1 MSVVRC
7 CCRALAA
14 TRQRTLCER
23 SVKVL
28 TSASVGLDERLA
40 KLVHPWELLQLSG
53 CADTQAEQTLRK
65 FRQKYKQTHAM
76 ATGEI
81 KAGRKRTCWSWW
93 IWPTNYRPGASGNS
107 LAWALTDELAKA
119 FIMDTFLRNRWI
131 LMMSAV
137 AKQLENDVSV
147 QQLCGIDAPRVPATC
162 DLFSRVAH
170 SNDEEVQAVCKRV
183 YKALGASGARNRTAA
198 L

>member
-76 ATGEI
+76 ATVGDQ
-81 KAGRKRTCWSWW
+81 SWAQ
-93 IWPTNYRPGASGNS
+93 THVLELVD
-107 LAWALTDELAKA
+107 LAHKL
-119 FIMDTFLRNRWI
+119 
-131 LMMSAV
+131 SARS
-137 AKQLENDVSV
+137 KWE
-147 QQLCGIDAPRVPATC
+147 
-162 DLFSRVAH
+162 
-170 SNDEEVQAVCKRV
+170 
-183 YKALGASGARNRTAA
+183 
-198 L
+198 